1 METMTDTEKA
11 LAYYKSGMLHEAP
24 PYVPAR
30 VTLHSRVRGDG
41 PFAATFADAGEHDCD
56 SNRWG
61 AISVRATNGQM
72 LGVKPAEFDVVAWRS
87 NTALT
92 GERSESELKA

>member
-1 METMTDTEKA
+1 MEQTTDTEKA

-41 PFAATFADAGEHDCD
+41 PFADTFADAGEHDCE

-61 AISVRATNGQM
+61 AISVRATNGKM

-87 NTALT
+87 NGRGKPTAEC
-92 GERSESELKA
+92 GSA

>member
-41 PFAATFADAGEHDCD
+41 PFAGTFADAGEHDCE

-61 AISVRATNGQM
+61 AISVRATNGKM

-87 NTALT
+87 NA
-92 GERSESELKA
+92 GAKAPPAERSD